1 MICQKCGM
9 KLKKIN
15 YRHKEFCDNVPPP
28 QALAREYLDSGK
40 TYEELA
46 TDYDVSLNGLRMRVL
61 FGLALLG
68 EPAHPIGRRAGPP
81 APKPAPECDLQR
93 CGCGIILRTAVQL
106 KRGTCEFCAGTTFD
120 YMKYKRGETAV
131 QRAIP
136 VSVSLSY

>member
-1 MICQKCGM
+1 MMCQKCGM

-68 EPAHPIGRRAGPP
+68 EPAHPTGRRAGPP
-81 APKPAPECDLQR
+81 APNPEPHSGTEGAGASCLRGPANHRHASTSSPSR
-93 CGCGIILRTAVQL
+93 
-106 KRGTCEFCAGTTFD
+106 D
-120 YMKYKRGETAV
+120 YEIFGMF
-131 QRAIP
+131 
-136 VSVSLSY
+136 SLG